1 MNKYIYIFSTLLVY
15 SLIQG
20 AEKIKSVTLYS
31 SQQPDTQGIT
41 IDRENLPAS
50 FFTTA
55 YNTMTKGGTSNDTFL
70 VDCPSQLLPVLK
82 LILKHEKLYE
92 ELWGPN
98 RLPSMTLA
106 IALKENPI
114 LNFAGKI
121 SNNIITLLMVC
132 DFIIPESN
140 ALDELVCCL
149 TEIIYDIKLTENNYW
164 YIKDTSIR
172 TEQQKYLTLQL
183 LQLPTHLLGYVVKWL
198 FIKYGIRF
206 QGIDP
211 KISDTTILD
220 AYQNHDTEKLYSFK
234 LSNNQLI
241 QARQR
246 IASTAKSYF
255 TIQEEEGNTFSI
267 SKTPLT
273 VHDFKDD
280 LLDKPTF
287 LFVTNLNLSNN
298 KLTSVL
304 NIGMFKKLLTLNL
317 CDNKIK
323 SIPAQWIHEC
333 TELTAIY
340 LDYNNISLIP
350 DDFLETNICITQIS
364 IKNNS
369 VNAIPDSFL
378 RGCVQLETL
387 DLSFNKI
394 KCIPDSFL
402 KSCTQ
407 IKDVDLKENNI
418 ESLPL
423 SLLKKARYLKT
434 VYLDENPLKDIY
446 QLLNV
451 KEDVFNKI
459 QNIQRL
465 LKEAAEQKSSNLLQ
479 NNNNKVASNESD
491 DEDRPRKKQ
500 KTCK

>member
-1 MNKYIYIFSTLLVY
+1 MNKYIYLFSTLLVY

-20 AEKIKSVTLYS
+20 AEKVKSVTLYPS
-31 SQQPDTQGIT
+31 KQPATQSIT
-41 IDRENLPAS
+41 IDRENLPAL
-50 FFTTA
+50 FLTTT
-55 YNTMTKGGTSNDTFL
+55 YNTMTQGGTSNDTFP

-82 LILKHEKLYE
+82 LILKYEKLYE

-106 IALKENPI
+106 IALKENPL

-132 DFIIPESN
+132 DCIIPQSN

-149 TEIIYDIKLTENNYW
+149 TEIIYDTKLTENNYW

-183 LQLPTHLLGYVVKWL
+183 LQLPTHLLGYVIKWL

-206 QGIDP
+206 QCIDP
-211 KISDTTILD
+211 KISDTTILS
-220 AYQNHDTEKLYSFK
+220 ASQNHDTEKLYSFK

-255 TIQEEEGNTFSI
+255 TIEEKSNTLSI

-273 VHDFKDD
+273 VHDFKND
-280 LLDKPTF
+280 LLDKQTF
-287 LFVTNLNLSNN
+287 LFVTNLNLSDNQ
-298 KLTSVL
+298 LTSVL
-304 NIGMFKKLLTLNL
+304 NIGMFKKLSILNL
-317 CDNKIK
+317 SNNKIK

-340 LDYNNISLIP
+340 LDDNNISLIP
-350 DDFLETNICITQIS
+350 NDFLKTNICITQIS

-369 VNAIPDSFL
+369 IEAIPNSFL

-402 KSCTQ
+402 KPCTQ
-407 IKDVDLKENNI
+407 IKDIDLKENNI
-418 ESLPL
+418 ESLPP
-423 SLLKKARYLKT
+423 SLLKKAKYLNT
-434 VYLDENPLKDIY
+434 LYLDENPLKDIY

-451 KEDVFNKI
+451 KEYVFNKI

-479 NNNNKVASNESD
+479 NSNNKVASNESD

-500 KTCK
+500 KTCM